1 MIKETEKISVL
12 NYNENRVSLVVAPD
26 KSYSFDPSDDG
37 ITPCVIPMTMDE
49 IRYANNSGAF
59 KNGVLFFDSNRER
72 DVYESLNIA
81 NWEGILKND
90 DIKDI
95 IINPTYEKLTKLI
108 SIKDSAVFERV
119 RAVYQKIRND
129 GTYDV
134 SVRVEQIIKTRYKE
148 LLNRQI
154 NTSIILTKK
163 DIPEKVSSDEVDAL
177 KEQNKAMQEQL
188 EKMQKMMEQM
198 MSNRE
203 SSSAAPSPESDTK
216 KAPGRP
222 KKVQ

>member
-12 NYNENRVSLVVAPD
+12 NYNENRVSIVVAPD

-59 KNGVLFFDSNRER
+59 KNGVLFFDSKREQ
-72 DVYESLNIA
+72 DVYESLNIT
-81 NWEGILKND
+81 NWKEILKND

-95 IINPTYEKLTKLI
+95 ILNPTYEKLIKLI

-129 GTYDV
+129 DTYDV
-134 SVRVEQIIKTRYKE
+134 SVRVEQIIKTRCKE

-163 DIPEKVSSDEVDAL
+163 DIPEKASSDEVDLL

-198 MSNRE
+198 MFSNASE
-203 SSSAAPSPESDTK
+203 SAVLEPETKRSA
-216 KAPGRP
+216 GRP
-222 KKVQ
+222 KKTQ

>member
-1 MIKETEKISVL
+1 MIKESEKISVL

-26 KSYSFDPSDDG
+26 KSYSFDPSVDG
-37 ITPCVIPMTMDE
+37 TTPTVIPMTMDE

-59 KNGVLFFDSNRER
+59 KNGMLFFDPNREQ

-81 NWEGILKND
+81 NWKDILKN
-90 DIKDI
+90 KDI
-95 IINPTYEKLTKLI
+95 ENIIITPTYDGLTKLI
-108 SIKDSAVFERV
+108 SIKDSAVFERI
-119 RAVYQKIRND
+119 RTVYQKIKNE
-129 GTYDV
+129 GTNDV

-154 NTSIILTKK
+154 NTSIVLTKK
-163 DIPEKVSSDEVDAL
+163 DVPEKVSTDEVDAL
-177 KEQNKAMQEQL
+177 KAQNRSMQEQL

-198 MSNRE
+198 M
-203 SSSAAPSPESDTK
+203 AGQSPASTTSENDTK

-222 KKVQ
+222 KKAQ